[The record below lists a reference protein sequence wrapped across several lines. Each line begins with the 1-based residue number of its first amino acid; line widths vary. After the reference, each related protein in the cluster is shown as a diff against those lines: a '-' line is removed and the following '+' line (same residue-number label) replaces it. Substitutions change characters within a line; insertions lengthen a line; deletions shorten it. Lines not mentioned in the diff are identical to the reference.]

1 MVNKVTLKELLDLK
15 DIKQRDL
22 LNILEK
28 NLAEILYERKKEVI
42 EKALCDAGLDC
53 EECKRAAKIAVVRFI
68 ENML

>member
-1 MVNKVTLKELLDLK
+1 
-15 DIKQRDL
+15 
-22 LNILEK
+22 LEK